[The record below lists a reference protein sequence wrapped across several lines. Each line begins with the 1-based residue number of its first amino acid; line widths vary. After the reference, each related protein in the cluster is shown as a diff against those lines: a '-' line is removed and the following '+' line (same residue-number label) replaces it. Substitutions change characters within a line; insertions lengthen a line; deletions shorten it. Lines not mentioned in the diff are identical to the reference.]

1 MTKKTLKEKCACALD
16 KVNLAKTICNHL
28 LGKQH
33 TIVHRMLVGVA
44 IMCVGVAFVELTA
57 SIHVVHYVTNIAGYG
72 IHAVGAT
79 PFIEWAAG
87 LTVDEPT
94 EVIEELEQGI

>member
-1 MTKKTLKEKCACALD
+1 MKKTLKEKCACMLD
-16 KVNLAKTICNHL
+16 RVNLTKTICNHL

-33 TIVHRMLVGVA
+33 TIIHRMLVGVI
-44 IMCVGVAFVELTA
+44 IMCIGVAFVELTA
-57 SIHVVHYVTNIAGYG
+57 HIYMVHYVTNIAGYG

-87 LTVDEPT
+87 LTVDATP
-94 EVIEELEQGI
+94 EVEEIESI